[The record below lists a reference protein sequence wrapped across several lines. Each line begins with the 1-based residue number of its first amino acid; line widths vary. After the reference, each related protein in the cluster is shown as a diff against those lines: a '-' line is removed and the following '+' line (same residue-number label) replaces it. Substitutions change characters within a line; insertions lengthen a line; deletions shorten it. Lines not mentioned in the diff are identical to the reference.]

1 MEKQKKIIKQFL
13 NSDLN
18 FIKKIVR
25 IDNFNDYPKF
35 YHYTVIFE
43 DSNLPDLNINALS
56 CSKDQAYIKT
66 FFEAIERYSLINFY
80 NKKFI
85 IGSYEELTL
94 KNKIIDPNSF
104 YHSPINKDFRRLNLK
119 WLKAKNF
126 NTDEEIF
133 IPAQLIY
140 FINNEPFIRFPDTQ
154 GAAAHSLL
162 EEALLKALLEL
173 IERETF
179 ALFFFYDNKASLI
192 NNSSLKKTRL
202 KYLIEYINRY
212 LFDIKL
218 LVIENRWSLPVVLAI
233 IKDKSKSKNAPAL
246 LSGIACDFSLQE
258 AIKKSLYE
266 AFQGMTGLRELMLIN
281 NPLIIKKIKKN
292 QPMANRLLW
301 WANYNNSKNITF
313 FLKKKINS
321 IVNLQEL
328 NSFFLSKIKKTDEKI
343 LYLKKKTELN
353 KVQLFWVKTFSWK
366 KQICAVKVVS
376 PDILPLPLSE
386 KYIYYK
392 KNEKNLLI
400 EPNNNWGF
408 PHFLP

>member
-1 MEKQKKIIKQFL
+1 MERQKKIIKQFL

-43 DSNLPDLNINALS
+43 DSNVPDLNINALS

-66 FFEAIERYSLINFY
+66 FFEAIERYSLIKFY

-85 IGSYEELTL
+85 IGSYKELKL

-104 YHSPINKDFRRLNLK
+104 YHLPISKDFRRLNLK

-140 FINNEPFIRFPDTQ
+140 FINSEPFIRFTDSQ

-179 ALFFFYDNKASLI
+179 ALFFYYDNKASLI

-233 IKDKSKSKNAPAL
+233 IMDKTKPKNAPSL

-266 AFQGMTGLRELMLIN
+266 ASQGMTGLREIKLIN
-281 NPLIIKKIKKN
+281 NPLLIKKMKN
-292 QPMANRLLW
+292 QPIVKRLLW
-301 WANYNNSKNITF
+301 WANYDNSKKINF

-328 NSFFLSKIKKTDEKI
+328 NSFFLNKIKKTHEKI

-366 KQICAVKVVS
+366 KQIYALKVIS
-376 PDILPLPLSE
+376 PDILPLSLSE
-386 KYIYYK
+386 KYIYFK

-400 EPNNNWGF
+400 KPSNNWGF